1 MSVLLGNSVLSVRV
15 ANTGAEI
22 KSIKDHATGIEYI
35 WQSDPAYWTGAAPVL
50 FPIVGG
56 LKNGQYTYKGKS
68 YSMPGHGIVR
78 KADWDAVTSDSTH
91 AVLQIASSAE
101 TKKVYPFD
109 FLLKADFSLQDN
121 ALSVTYDVTNTGTEL
136 MYFSI
141 GSHPA
146 FNVPFAG
153 GHWENYYLH
162 FSESESIERHFFG
175 DGMTLNE
182 TAPIFDNSRQIFLT
196 PTLFDRLAII
206 LKGPA
211 SKEVSLRNSRNS
223 KQVKV
228 VTEGMPYLG
237 LWAPVGAPF
246 VCVEP
251 WYGVP
256 DNEDTDGE
264 FSSKEGIMSLQAKQ
278 TYHTT
283 YRIEIV

>member
-1 MSVLLGNSVLSVRV
+1 MSVLLGNSVLSVRI

-22 KSIKDHATGIEYI
+22 KSIKEHATGIEYI
-35 WQSDPAYWTGAAPVL
+35 WQSDPSYWTGAAPVL
-50 FPIVGG
+50 FPIIGG
-56 LKNGQYTYKGKS
+56 LKNGHYRYKGKS

-78 KADWDAVTSDSTH
+78 KADWDVVTSNASQAT
-91 AVLQIASSAE
+91 LQIASSAE
-101 TKKVYPFD
+101 TKKLYPFD
-109 FLLKADFSLQDN
+109 FLLQARFSLQGN
-121 ALSVTYDVTNTGTEL
+121 GLAVTYEVTNTGTEL

-162 FSESESIERHFFG
+162 FSESECIERHFFR

-211 SKEVSLRNSRNS
+211 SKEVSLCSSRNA
-223 KQVKV
+223 KQVKI
-228 VTEGMPYLG
+228 VTNGMPYLG
-237 LWAPVGAPF
+237 LWAPAGAPF

-256 DNEDTDGE
+256 DNEDTNGE
-264 FSSKEGIMSLQAKQ
+264 FSTKEGIRSLPAQASYC
-278 TYHTT
+278 TR